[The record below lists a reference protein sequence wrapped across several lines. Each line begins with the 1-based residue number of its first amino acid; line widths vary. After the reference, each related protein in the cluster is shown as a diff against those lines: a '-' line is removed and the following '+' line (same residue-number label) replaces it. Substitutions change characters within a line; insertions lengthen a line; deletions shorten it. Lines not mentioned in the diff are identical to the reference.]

1 MDTLIIG
8 SGPAGYTAA
17 IYAARADLKPVIYTG
32 LEPGGQLTTTTDVD
46 NFPGYP
52 KGIDGPK
59 MMNELKEQA
68 ERFGTEVRLDFI
80 SKVEFSKNKLMT
92 VRPFSKSDFLSARRF
107 CSTYSSDLSSKWVI
121 SKWESPSIPRRWRC
135 V

>member
-1 MDTLIIG
+1 MNTIIIG

-17 IYAARADLKPVIYTG
+17 IYAARADLNPIIFTG

-52 KGIDGPK
+52 KGIDGPT

-68 ERFGTEVRLDFI
+68 ERFGTEVKICL
-80 SKVEFSKNKLMT
+80 LYT
-92 VRPFSKSDFLSARRF
+92 
-107 CSTYSSDLSSKWVI
+107 
-121 SKWESPSIPRRWRC
+121 SPSPRDRQKSRMPSSA
-135 V
+135 